1 MDELP
6 KLEHLVKGLDVMI
19 SQVATDYEKMQSL
32 MAEREET
39 QSQMMPLPNDGW
51 NWKNAYNSRIMRFI
65 NTCYAKEL
73 QVLLLIKYTM
83 YSIISSINDNN
94 VT

>member
-1 MDELP
+1 MDGIGRTP
-6 KLEHLVKGLDVMI
+6 I
-19 SQVATDYEKMQSL
+19 
-32 MAEREET
+32 
-39 QSQMMPLPNDGW
+39 
-51 NWKNAYNSRIMRFI
+51 NSRIMRFI